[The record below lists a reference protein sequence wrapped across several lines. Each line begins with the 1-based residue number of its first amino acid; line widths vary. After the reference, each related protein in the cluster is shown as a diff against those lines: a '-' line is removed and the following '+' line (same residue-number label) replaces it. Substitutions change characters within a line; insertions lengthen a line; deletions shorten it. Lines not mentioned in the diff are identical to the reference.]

1 MRGNITKAT
10 ILAICSIALSGC
22 LSLSLLPRDHDPVL
36 AGSYVDTKLEINNL
50 KCESRGESFVQVSW
64 ASALYH
70 SKFMKE
76 YTAFR
81 SDPQAENAEGISVNL
96 QKALDAKNEK
106 MCNHWLKLT
115 GSRMSALETA
125 WRGR

>member
-1 MRGNITKAT
+1 MRALA
-10 ILAICSIALSGC
+10 ILALTMSLSGC

-36 AGSYVDTKLEINNL
+36 AGAYVDTRLEINNL
-50 KCESRGESFVQVSW
+50 KCNAREESFVQISW

-76 YTAFR
+76 YTALR
-81 SDPQAENAEGISVNL
+81 GDPQAENAEGISINL
-96 QKALDAKNEK
+96 QKALNAKNEK

-115 GSRMSALETA
+115 GSRMTALETA

>member
-1 MRGNITKAT
+1 MRALV
-10 ILAICSIALSGC
+10 ILTLMMSLSGC
-22 LSLSLLPRDHDPVL
+22 LSLSLFPRDHDPVL
-36 AGSYVDTKLEINNL
+36 AGAYVNTRLEINNL
-50 KCESRGESFVQVSW
+50 KCDARGESFVQISW

-81 SDPQAENAEGISVNL
+81 KDPQTENAEGISANL

-106 MCNHWLKLT
+106 MCNHWIKLT
-115 GSRMSALETA
+115 QSRMSALEEA

>member
-1 MRGNITKAT
+1 MRALA
-10 ILAICSIALSGC
+10 ILALTMSLSGC

-36 AGSYVDTKLEINNL
+36 AGAYVDTRLEINNL
-50 KCESRGESFVQVSW
+50 KCDARGESFVQVSW

-81 SDPQAENAEGISVNL
+81 KDPQAENAEGISVNL

-115 GSRMSALETA
+115 GSRMSALETT

>member
-1 MRGNITKAT
+1 MRALV
-10 ILAICSIALSGC
+10 ILALSMSLSGC

-36 AGSYVDTKLEINNL
+36 AGAYVDTRLEINNL
-50 KCESRGESFVQVSW
+50 KCEARGESFVQVSW

-81 SDPQAENAEGISVNL
+81 KDPQAENAEGISVNL

-106 MCNHWLKLT
+106 TCNHWLKLT

>member
-1 MRGNITKAT
+1 MRSNITKTT
-10 ILAICSIALSGC
+10 ILVICSVVLSGC
-22 LSLSLLPRDHDPVL
+22 FSLSLLPRDHDPVL
-36 AGSYVDTKLEINNL
+36 AGSFIGTRLEINNL
-50 KCESRGESFVQVSW
+50 KCDAREDSFVQISW

-81 SDPQAENAEGISVNL
+81 SDPQAENAEGIPVNL
-96 QKALDAKNEK
+96 QKALDAKTEK

-115 GSRMSALETA
+115 SSRMAALETA